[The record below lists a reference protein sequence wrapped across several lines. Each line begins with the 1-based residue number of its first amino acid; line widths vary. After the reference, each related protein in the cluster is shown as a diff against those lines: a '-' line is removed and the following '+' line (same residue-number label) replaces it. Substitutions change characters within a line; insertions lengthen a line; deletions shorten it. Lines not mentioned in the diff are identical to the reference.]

1 MKLLET
7 RDLTRTFERA
17 GTTFEAVS
25 KANFSMEKG
34 EFIHIVGRSGSG
46 KTTFLHMISGIL
58 SPTSGEIFFEGESYG
73 SMSRDALS
81 KLRNLKLGFVPQ
93 SMGTLP
99 NLTVLENVY
108 LPSLFSRESR
118 LSSKDRA
125 SALLE
130 EVGLLDLKDQ
140 FPRHLSGGET
150 KRLLL
155 ARALMNEPKLL
166 ICDEPTADL
175 DEETT
180 HEVMRLLMKFKEKG
194 MSLIVVTHESDL
206 LAYGD
211 RLFRREKGQLDERT
225 RKEEKHALS

>member
-7 RDLTRTFERA
+7 RDLTRTFLR
-17 GTTFEAVS
+17 GDVPFEAVS
-25 KANFSMEKG
+25 NADFSMEQG
-34 EFIHIVGRSGSG
+34 EFVHIIGRSGSG
-46 KTTFLHMISGIL
+46 KTTLLHLIAGIL
-58 SPTSGEIFFEGESYG
+58 SPSSGEIFFEGESYG
-73 SMSRDALS
+73 SMSRDALA

-130 EVGLLDLKDQ
+130 EVGLLDFKDQ

-166 ICDEPTADL
+166 IL
-175 DEETT
+175 
-180 HEVMRLLMKFKEKG
+180 
-194 MSLIVVTHESDL
+194 SLIHI
-206 LAYGD
+206 
-211 RLFRREKGQLDERT
+211 
-225 RKEEKHALS
+225 